1 MFGVGASIVVSVHLA
16 RGKVKTANINVAQAF
31 IISVLI
37 MLILTILVMANM
49 KLMAKILG
57 SSDLLFPY
65 VKDYMRWIIPALSFG
80 VIMGIGMFIVR
91 LNGSP
96 KYAMMCNL
104 IPGIVNVVL
113 DWLFIFPIPMGI
125 SGAALATGLTQLVG
139 CMMVLVYMTHFSNH
153 LHFYRLKFSMKSLR
167 LMLYNIKYQV
177 QLGAQRM

>member
-37 MLILTILVMANM
+37 MLILTILVVANM

-91 LNGSP
+91 LDGSP
-96 KYAMMCNL
+96 KYTMMCNL

-113 DWLFIFPIPMGI
+113 D
-125 SGAALATGLTQLVG
+125 
-139 CMMVLVYMTHFSNH
+139 
-153 LHFYRLKFSMKSLR
+153 
-167 LMLYNIKYQV
+167 
-177 QLGAQRM
+177 

>member
-16 RGKVKTANINVAQAF
+16 RGKIKTANINVAQAF

-57 SSDLLFPY
+57 SSDLLLPY

-91 LNGSP
+91 LDGSP

-125 SGAALATGLTQLVG
+125 SGAALATGLAQLVG

-153 LHFYRLKFSMKSLR
+153 LHFYRLKFSMKIIR

-177 QLGAQRM
+177 QLGASRM